1 MHNRHINPDIEDL
14 AARVSTRERLLF
26 LLSHPLLHL
35 CNSDNCF
42 DDRIGI
48 ERHALDT
55 VLDEKLGKR
64 RVIGRTLAANADILF
79 PLQTDFD
86 DIGDE
91 FLHGGVVFVGHA
103 VDDARVAVE
112 PERELG
118 EVVGAD
124 GHAVEYFE
132 ELLGKNRVGGNLAH
146 HHYRKTVLSPL
157 EASLGHHFEHL
168 PPLFERAAERHHRD
182 DVHETHL
189 FAYLPHRAAFEEK
202 CLLEF
207 RVVIARSAAPAEHR
221 ILLDRLKELAAQERA
236 VLIALEVGE
245 ADDDLLGVERR
256 ADFCDAVG
264 EVVHIVFEPIVP
276 AARLFAHL
284 ELHSFGK
291 FIVVDKRKRVYADGT
306 RDDEFLTS
314 EAYPVVGE
322 EGFFKCGIGSRNVHR
337 YLRFGLRERA
347 ELGRAHA
354 KAQDAVKNES
364 FGRGRIDGDELPR
377 AQYLCRFFGAHYRGK
392 PELTGNDGRVRG
404 ATALF
409 GDDGGGLF
417 HDGFPIGVGHLGDQD
432 FPRQKRMHVA
442 DVVDDT
448 HGTGDYLVSDRK
460 PAHDRSALFAAD
472 VLFNLVSVATHLHR
486 LGARLQYEKLVGA
499 TVERPLHVHGRRST
513 ADFGVVFFDEYGRFR
528 ELDDLF
534 VVQDEAAAVLFL
546 VLDDLK
552 RPRMSALGVNH
563 LDIFFA
569 AALADDR
576 HGCLPKHF
584 LCDEEFI
591 GYHLPLHEEFAQAP
605 CACDENDVAEAR
617 FGIEGERHSRGTQVA
632 AHHPL
637 DGDRERNIHVVEPFV
652 VAVGNRACGK
662 ERPETRAHGF
672 EYMVAAAYAEVRILL
687 TGKGGTR
694 QIFGS
699 RRRAD
704 GDVNVLTVLFL
715 HRGIRLG
722 DLMLE
727 FFGQRRSLYCIPDDL
742 TRVFERMDVVPFQ
755 MREIRADKVFE
766 SRFADKFAVGTRRD
780 DEA

>member
-48 ERHALDT
+48 ERHALDAM
-55 VLDEKLGKR
+55 LDEELGKR
-64 RVIGRTLAANADILF
+64 RVVGRALPADADILF
-79 PLQTDFD
+79 PFQTDFD

-112 PERELG
+112 PKRKLG
-118 EVVGAD
+118 EVVRPN

-132 ELLGKNRVGGNLAH
+132 ELFGKNRVGGNLAH
-146 HHYRKTVLSPL
+146 HDDLEPVFAAL
-157 EASLGHHFEHL
+157 EAAFRHHLQDF
-168 PPLFERAAERHHRD
+168 PPLVERAAERHHRD

-347 ELGRAHA
+347 KLRLADA
-354 KAQDAVKNES
+354 KAQDAVKDES
-364 FGRGRIDGDELPR
+364 LRRSRVDGDELTG
-377 AQYLCRFFGAHYRGK
+377 AQYLRRLFGAHDGRES
-392 PELTGNDGRVRG
+392 ELAGNDGRMRS

-409 GDDGGGLF
+409 RNDGGGFF
-417 HDGFPIGVGHLGDQD
+417 HDGFPIGVGHRGDQD

-442 DVVDDT
+442 DVVNDT
-448 HGTGDYLVSDRK
+448 HSTGGYFVADRE

-472 VLFNLVSVATHLHR
+472 VLFYRIGVAAHLHR
-486 LGARLQYEKLVGA
+486 LGARLQDEKLVGA
-499 TVERPLHVHGRRST
+499 PVERPLHVHGRRSA
-513 ADFGVVFFDEYGRFR
+513 ADFGVVLFDEYGRFC
-528 ELDDLF
+528 ELDNLFVIEDETAPVFLFILDDLQRLF
-534 VVQDEAAAVLFL
+534 VSAAF
-546 VLDDLK
+546 
-552 RPRMSALGVNH
+552 GVDH

-569 AALADDR
+569 AAFADDR

-584 LCDEEFI
+584 LRDEEFI
-591 GYHLPLHEEFAQAP
+591 GYHLPLHEQFAQSP
-605 CACDENDVAEAR
+605 RTRDENDVAKTR
-617 FGIEGERHSRGTQVA
+617 FGIEREGDARSAQIA
-632 AHHPL
+632 ADHPL
-637 DGDRERNIHVVEPFV
+637 DGDRERDIHVVESLV
-652 VAVGNRACGK
+652 MAV
-662 ERPETRAHGF
+662 
-672 EYMVAAAYAEVRILL
+672 
-687 TGKGGTR
+687 
-694 QIFGS
+694 
-699 RRRAD
+699 
-704 GDVNVLTVLFL
+704 
-715 HRGIRLG
+715 
-722 DLMLE
+722 
-727 FFGQRRSLYCIPDDL
+727 
-742 TRVFERMDVVPFQ
+742 
-755 MREIRADKVFE
+755 
-766 SRFADKFAVGTRRD
+766 
-780 DEA
+780 